1 MPPNGLLLPRFTIH
15 LIAFPAAHFLLSPL
29 TYLTGK
35 KKKKKREIVYDQN
48 AD

>member
-1 MPPNGLLLPRFTIH
+1 MPPNGLPLPRFTIH
-15 LIAFPAAHFLLSPL
+15 LVAFPAAHFLLSPL

-35 KKKKKREIVYDQN
+35 KKKMEIVYDQN